1 MIADLRTLP
10 FSRKGSW
17 MVLSELNE
25 NWNGCGNEAGLYLG
39 TVHSSA
45 MTPLVARV
53 IPETQGKP
61 AEYSA
66 EINRAALLLKSGENR
81 TSGNHVSAEPAPGF
95 ISLATAEPII
105 MTAPTIFGTLSG
117 SLSRKAENRS
127 AETGSI

>member
-25 NWNGCGNEAGLYLG
+25 NWNGCGNEAGLYLR

-66 EINRAALLLKSGENR
+66 EINRAALMLKSGEDR
-81 TSGNHVSAEPAPGF
+81 IECCFDDPETILIRG
-95 ISLATAEPII
+95 TAGIRL
-105 MTAPTIFGTLSG
+105 TLDFLSG
-117 SLSRKAENRS
+117 
-127 AETGSI
+127 TGPIHGRPACSWPCAMSIF

>member
-25 NWNGCGNEAGLYLG
+25 NWNGCGNEAGLYLR

-53 IPETQGKP
+53 VPETQGKRGVFGGNQP
-61 AEYSA
+61 GGAAAEKRG
-66 EINRAALLLKSGENR
+66 EPDIRKSR
-81 TSGNHVSAEPAPGF
+81 
-95 ISLATAEPII
+95 I
-105 MTAPTIFGTLSG
+105 
-117 SLSRKAENRS
+117 R
-127 AETGSI
+127 